1 MTMLII
7 GLVAFLGVH
16 LVPSMPALK
25 GRLTGTLGDNG
36 YRAVH
41 AVIALVG
48 LVLIVWGY
56 GEARA
61 AGVPVL
67 YDPPLFLRHL
77 VHLLMLPVF
86 ILLISAYAHGRI
98 TRAVRHP
105 MVLAVKLWAF
115 AHLLVNGDLASVV
128 LFGSFLAWGV
138 IARISLARRER
149 AGLVTV
155 TGGPVRNDIIAI
167 VGGLVLYGI
176 FVMKAHSW
184 LIGVPVF

>member
-7 GLVAFLGVH
+7 GLMAFLGVH
-16 LVPSMPALK
+16 LVPSMPSLK
-25 GRLTGTLGDNG
+25 ARLTGTLGANG

-41 AVIALVG
+41 AVIALIG
-48 LVLIVWGY
+48 LVLIVWGF

-61 AGVPVL
+61 AGAPVL

-155 TGGPVRNDIIAI
+155 AGGPVRNDIIAI
-167 VGGLVLYGI
+167 VGGLVIYGV
-176 FVMKAHSW
+176 FVMKAHIW